1 MFKINIPF
9 TDISCREEDENDEEE
24 NSGKVNKTV
33 MFAKEKV
40 ESKWIVTSNEEIYM
54 FISFFTCN
62 DCGNFFEIVL
72 FFLSRDPVI
81 LSECY
86 IVAK

>member
-40 ESKWIVTSNEEIYM
+40 ESK
-54 FISFFTCN
+54 
-62 DCGNFFEIVL
+62 
-72 FFLSRDPVI
+72 
-81 LSECY
+81 
-86 IVAK
+86 